1 MSAFSRLEVHMTT
14 RQERYATIFSKAV
27 QVLGSEASAR
37 EWMGQPA
44 IGLDQQIPAT
54 LVKTAGGAELVD
66 TYLDQIEH
74 GVYV

>member
-1 MSAFSRLEVHMTT
+1 MTT

-27 QVLGSEASAR
+27 QVLGSEVSAGK
-37 EWMGQPA
+37 WMDEPA
-44 IGLDQQIPAT
+44 IGLNQQIPAE
-54 LVKTAGGAELVD
+54 LVRTAGGAKLVD